1 MRLGNYLEIV
11 LVFKDAK
18 AYKLNINKHNATL
31 EFPLSHKKK
40 SLRVMRGLYL
50 GGLSCQETD
59 MSGYIFL
66 WSLLAQIGLIL
77 LKKRWILTENLV
89 RVHFKILG
97 TSLTSHSQLVS
108 IPFRTTPID
117 VPKTMYPDINTIN
130 IRKLFFHH
138 LFGCIIHVIV
148 CPSIYLF

>member
-1 MRLGNYLEIV
+1 MQNKLVVRLGNYLEIV

-66 WSLLAQIGLIL
+66 
-77 LKKRWILTENLV
+77 
-89 RVHFKILG
+89 
-97 TSLTSHSQLVS
+97 
-108 IPFRTTPID
+108 
-117 VPKTMYPDINTIN
+117 
-130 IRKLFFHH
+130 
-138 LFGCIIHVIV
+138 
-148 CPSIYLF
+148 